1 MENQQL
7 TRQEKRAIYMMKYNP
22 KYREQHKEAIVEQR
36 TTYMQKKIVC
46 SCGMEVIRNNLTQ
59 HTKTKKTLK
68 ATRREN
74 ALRNGSN

>member
-7 TRQEKRAIYMMKYNP
+7 TRQEKRAIYMMKYNQ

-36 TTYMQKKIVC
+36 TIYMQKKIAC

-59 HTKTKKTLK
+59 HTKTKKNTQ
-68 ATRREN
+68 
-74 ALRNGSN
+74 SY

>member
-7 TRQEKRAIYMMKYNP
+7 TQKEKRALYMMKYNL

-46 SCGMEVIRNNLTQ
+46 SCGIEVVRNNLTQ
-59 HTKTKKTLK
+59 HLKTKKHTK
-68 ATRREN
+68 ALAEQNT
-74 ALRNGSN
+74 S